1 MKKTIAE
8 MEQTATSEA
17 ANKLISLFDEDSFV
31 ELGKFVGAN
40 GEMTGVVSGYGYV
53 DGAVVYAYAQDTSVN
68 AGAVN
73 TAAALKIKK
82 VYELALKN
90 GAPVIGIFD
99 SKGGDIKE
107 GMKTLGAYG
116 EIAKMSAA
124 LSGAVPQIAVVDGLC
139 AGTAAMIACMAD
151 VVIMTEKSELFMT
164 APFTADDKTAGAGT
178 AENAAKSGVAAIL
191 AKDSE
196 EAIAKAKQLLSVLPA
211 NNLET
216 AGNDYYMEND
226 AAVSADLKGIEL
238 ISSVADKESVIELYK
253 QFGTSAVTAI
263 GSLNWRTA
271 GFVATNNGAKLT
283 ADDSAKIARFVT
295 LCDAYSI
302 PVVTF
307 VDSEGF
313 EKSSAAELAGS
324 IRDSAKLA
332 QAYAS
337 ATTAKIA
344 VVTGKAYGSAYV
356 ALASTAAGSDFTFA
370 WEGAVIAPTTPEAA
384 VVFLNGV
391 SEDNAKQ
398 AQEYADNEADAFTAA
413 ANGYVD
419 RVITAEDTKSALTSA
434 IEATSSKRVVT
445 PAKKHVNFVY

>member
-1 MKKTIAE
+1 MKKKIAE
-8 MEQTATSEA
+8 MEQTAASEA

-40 GEMTGVVSGYGYV
+40 GEKAGVVSGYGNV
-53 DGAVVYAYAQDTSVN
+53 DGAVVYAYAQDISVN
-68 AGAVN
+68 AGAVD
-73 TAAALKIKK
+73 TAAALKIRK
-82 VYELALKN
+82 VYELALRN
-90 GAPVIGIFD
+90 GAPVVGIFD

-116 EIAKMSAA
+116 EIAKMSAS
-124 LSGAVPQIAVVDGLC
+124 LSGAVPQIAIVDGLC

-151 VVIMTEKSELFMT
+151 VVIMTEKSELFMS
-164 APFTADDKTAGAGT
+164 APFTADDKTEGAGT
-178 AENAAKSGVAAIL
+178 AVNAAKSGVAAIL
-191 AKDSE
+191 AKDSA
-196 EAIAKAKQLLSVLPA
+196 EAIAKAKQLVSVLPA

-216 AGNDYYMEND
+216 AGNDYFTEND
-226 AAVSADLKGIEL
+226 AVVSAGLKGIEL
-238 ISSVADKESVIELYK
+238 INATADKDSVIELYK
-253 QFGTSAVTAI
+253 EFGDSSVTAI
-263 GSLNWRTA
+263 ASLNWRTV
-271 GFVATNNGAKLT
+271 GFVATNNGAVLT
-283 ADDSAKIARFVT
+283 AADSAKISRFVT

-313 EKSSAAELAGS
+313 EKSNAAELAGS
-324 IRDSAKLA
+324 IRDSAKLT

-344 VVTGKAYGSAYV
+344 VITGNAYGSTYV

-370 WEGAVIAPTTPEAA
+370 WEDAVISPVSPEAA
-384 VVFLNGV
+384 VTFLNGA
-391 SEDNAKQ
+391 SDNTAEQAK
-398 AQEYADNEADAFTAA
+398 EYAENEADAFTAA

-434 IEATSSKRVVT
+434 IEAASSKRVLS
-445 PAKKHVNFVY
+445 PAKKHINFVY

>member
-8 MEQTATSEA
+8 MEQTAASEA

-40 GEMTGVVSGYGYV
+40 GEKTGVVSGYGYV

-191 AKDSE
+191 AKDSD

-271 GFVATNNGAKLT
+271 GFVATNNG
-283 ADDSAKIARFVT
+283 AKIARFVT

-434 IEATSSKRVVT
+434 IEATASKRVVT

>member
-8 MEQTATSEA
+8 MEQTAASEA

-40 GEMTGVVSGYGYV
+40 GEKTGVVSGYGYV

-124 LSGAVPQIAVVDGLC
+124 LC

-191 AKDSE
+191 AKDSD

-307 VDSEGF
+307 IDSEGF

>member
-8 MEQTATSEA
+8 MEQTAASEA

-40 GEMTGVVSGYGYV
+40 GEKTGVVSGYGYV

-283 ADDSAKIARFVT
+283 AEDSAKIA
-295 LCDAYSI
+295 A
-302 PVVTF
+302 
-307 VDSEGF
+307 
-313 EKSSAAELAGS
+313 
-324 IRDSAKLA
+324 
-332 QAYAS
+332 
-337 ATTAKIA
+337 
-344 VVTGKAYGSAYV
+344 VTGKAYGSAYV

-434 IEATSSKRVVT
+434 IEATSSKRVVA

>member
-8 MEQTATSEA
+8 MEQTAASEA

-40 GEMTGVVSGYGYV
+40 GEKTGVVSGYGYV

-164 APFTADDKTAGAGT
+164 APLQPMIRRQVRVQPRMPQSQVWRLF
-178 AENAAKSGVAAIL
+178 L
-191 AKDSE
+191 
-196 EAIAKAKQLLSVLPA
+196 Q
-211 NNLET
+211 
-216 AGNDYYMEND
+216 
-226 AAVSADLKGIEL
+226 
-238 ISSVADKESVIELYK
+238 
-253 QFGTSAVTAI
+253 
-263 GSLNWRTA
+263 RTA
-271 GFVATNNGAKLT
+271 MKL
-283 ADDSAKIARFVT
+283 
-295 LCDAYSI
+295 
-302 PVVTF
+302 
-307 VDSEGF
+307 
-313 EKSSAAELAGS
+313 
-324 IRDSAKLA
+324 
-332 QAYAS
+332 
-337 ATTAKIA
+337 
-344 VVTGKAYGSAYV
+344 
-356 ALASTAAGSDFTFA
+356 
-370 WEGAVIAPTTPEAA
+370 
-384 VVFLNGV
+384 
-391 SEDNAKQ
+391 
-398 AQEYADNEADAFTAA
+398 
-413 ANGYVD
+413 
-419 RVITAEDTKSALTSA
+419 
-434 IEATSSKRVVT
+434 
-445 PAKKHVNFVY
+445 

>member
-8 MEQTATSEA
+8 MEQTAASEA

-40 GEMTGVVSGYGYV
+40 GEKTGVVSGYGYV

-191 AKDSE
+191 AKDSD

-226 AAVSADLKGIEL
+226 AAVSADLNRAYQL
-238 ISSVADKESVIELYK
+238 
-253 QFGTSAVTAI
+253 
-263 GSLNWRTA
+263 GSR
-271 GFVATNNGAKLT
+271 
-283 ADDSAKIARFVT
+283 
-295 LCDAYSI
+295 
-302 PVVTF
+302 
-307 VDSEGF
+307 
-313 EKSSAAELAGS
+313 
-324 IRDSAKLA
+324 
-332 QAYAS
+332 Q
-337 ATTAKIA
+337 
-344 VVTGKAYGSAYV
+344 GKRY
-356 ALASTAAGSDFTFA
+356 
-370 WEGAVIAPTTPEAA
+370 
-384 VVFLNGV
+384 
-391 SEDNAKQ
+391 
-398 AQEYADNEADAFTAA
+398 
-413 ANGYVD
+413 
-419 RVITAEDTKSALTSA
+419 
-434 IEATSSKRVVT
+434 
-445 PAKKHVNFVY
+445 

>member
-8 MEQTATSEA
+8 MEQTAASEA

-40 GEMTGVVSGYGYV
+40 GEKTGVVSGYGYV

-90 GAPVIGIFD
+90 GAPVIG
-99 SKGGDIKE
+99 IKE

-164 APFTADDKTAGAGT
+164 APFTAYDKTAGAGT

-191 AKDSE
+191 AKDSD

-238 ISSVADKESVIELYK
+238 INSVADKESVIELYK

>member
-8 MEQTATSEA
+8 MEQTAASEA

-40 GEMTGVVSGYGYV
+40 GEKTGVVSGYGYV

-107 GMKTLGAYG
+107 G
-116 EIAKMSAA
+116 MSAA

-191 AKDSE
+191 AKDSD

>member
-1 MKKTIAE
+1 
-8 MEQTATSEA
+8 
-17 ANKLISLFDEDSFV
+17 
-31 ELGKFVGAN
+31 
-40 GEMTGVVSGYGYV
+40 
-53 DGAVVYAYAQDTSVN
+53 
-68 AGAVN
+68 
-73 TAAALKIKK
+73 
-82 VYELALKN
+82 
-90 GAPVIGIFD
+90 
-99 SKGGDIKE
+99 
-107 GMKTLGAYG
+107 MKTLGAYG

-191 AKDSE
+191 AKDSD

-238 ISSVADKESVIELYK
+238 INSVADKESVIELYK

-295 LCDAYSI
+295 LCDALHSPRCYI
-302 PVVTF
+302 C
-307 VDSEGF
+307 
-313 EKSSAAELAGS
+313 
-324 IRDSAKLA
+324 
-332 QAYAS
+332 
-337 ATTAKIA
+337 
-344 VVTGKAYGSAYV
+344 
-356 ALASTAAGSDFTFA
+356 
-370 WEGAVIAPTTPEAA
+370 
-384 VVFLNGV
+384 
-391 SEDNAKQ
+391 
-398 AQEYADNEADAFTAA
+398 
-413 ANGYVD
+413 
-419 RVITAEDTKSALTSA
+419 
-434 IEATSSKRVVT
+434 
-445 PAKKHVNFVY
+445 

>member
-8 MEQTATSEA
+8 MEQTAASEA

-40 GEMTGVVSGYGYV
+40 GEKTGVVSGYGYV

-73 TAAALKIKK
+73 TALKIKK

-178 AENAAKSGVAAIL
+178 AENAAV
-191 AKDSE
+191 
-196 EAIAKAKQLLSVLPA
+196 
-211 NNLET
+211 
-216 AGNDYYMEND
+216 NDYYMEND